1 MTNERW
7 KKIATEMQIHINAL
21 AEIAERE
28 DMDIVS
34 VALYGGG
41 DGKKLRSNTSYIDK
55 NETVYTLN
63 TYKDGF
69 YRMNSYN
76 REFRETTIGAI
87 DGQEG

>member
-7 KKIATEMQIHINAL
+7 KKVATEMQVHINAL

-28 DMDIVS
+28 KLDIVS
-34 VALYGGG
+34 IALYGGSQ
-41 DGKKLRSNTSYIDK
+41 KLRSAADYIDK
-55 NETVYTLN
+55 NETVYTMN

-69 YRMNSYN
+69 CRMNSYN
-76 REFRETTIGAI
+76 REFGETTIGVI